1 MLGMVQLERIGMM
14 STNKE
19 NELLARFNSLS
30 EEISKKEEEL
40 IKLNAE
46 LLAMSRAKMF
56 REDVL
61 NKLNKE

>member
-1 MLGMVQLERIGMM
+1 MLEMVQLAKTGLTFTE
-14 STNKE
+14 KE

-46 LLAMSRAKMF
+46 LLARSRAKMF